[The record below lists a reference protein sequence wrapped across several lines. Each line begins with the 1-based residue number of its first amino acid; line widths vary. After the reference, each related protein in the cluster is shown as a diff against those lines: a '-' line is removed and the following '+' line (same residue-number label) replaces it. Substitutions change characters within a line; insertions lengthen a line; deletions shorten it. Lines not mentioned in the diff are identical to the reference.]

1 MFGNDML
8 RVKQRSGGRFAPSYF
23 VAGLKPCASTEER
36 KASRR
41 DDVRLSLRLSTP

>member
-23 VAGLKPCASTEER
+23 VAGLKPPKSEKPHAVTTFGFPC
-36 KASRR
+36 
-41 DDVRLSLRLSTP
+41 D